1 VFRIEFLE
9 KLKFISSKKSRI
21 DNEIITLSSPTAS
34 TTSSTI
40 VIHIGDSTNDVDLAS
55 RVSNLSTRSIKRQR
69 LMNNNEHQTA
79 SSSSKSTSTS
89 KELCCPICLENLEE
103 VIKVF

>member
-21 DNEIITLSSPTAS
+21 DNEIITLSSPTA
-34 TTSSTI
+34 STI